1 MLLYIA
7 VGLATVRRGTPL
19 RWGAL
24 VQRSRALLGLGGV
37 AVVGASSAGALGLA
51 GWAGLPATLIVL
63 EVIPFLVLASELVWA
78 ASQLAWAPLPL
89 PLPLHA
95 DFAPSMHAA
104 SRAASS
110 TAVIFAYGE
119 QRGGRRRPR
128 RRWPSH
134 NTQTLT

>member
-78 ASQLAWAPLPL
+78 ASHSLLGRPCLSPCPCTRTLLQACMLQAELHPPLL
-89 PLPLHA
+89 
-95 DFAPSMHAA
+95 
-104 SRAASS
+104 
-110 TAVIFAYGE
+110 
-119 QRGGRRRPR
+119 
-128 RRWPSH
+128 
-134 NTQTLT
+134 